1 MRQLVLL
8 GVAIVLGCAAYQ
20 RGEGLDVATVP
31 TALRDDYELFARRC
45 SRCHSLSRPLNA
57 RIDSPTHWSE
67 YVTRMRRMPGSGI
80 APDEVP
86 ALLRFLTWYSAARRS
101 SPDGGVGVTQ

>member
-1 MRQLVLL
+1 MRRV
-8 GVAIVLGCAAYQ
+8 VAAGLAFVLGCAAYQ

-31 TALRDDYELFARRC
+31 APLRADYELFAQRC

-57 RIDSPTHWSE
+57 RVSSESHWRE

-80 APDEVP
+80 APDDVP
-86 ALLRFLTWYSAARRS
+86 GLLRFLTWYSADRRA
-101 SPDGGVGVTQ
+101 PDAGAGGSR

>member
-1 MRQLVLL
+1 MRQFVLL
-8 GVAIVLGCAAYQ
+8 GVAILAGCAAFQ

-31 TALRDDYELFARRC
+31 AGLRGDYDLFVQRC

-57 RIDSPTHWSE
+57 RVTSEGHWRE

-80 APDEVP
+80 APDDV
-86 ALLRFLTWYSAARRS
+86 AGLLRFLNWYSVARLAPDAA
-101 SPDGGVGVTQ
+101 VGVTR

>member
-1 MRQLVLL
+1 MRQCVLL
-8 GVAIVLGCAAYQ
+8 AVAVLLGCAAVQ

-31 TALRDDYELFARRC
+31 AGLRADYELFAQRC

-57 RIDSPTHWSE
+57 RISSDDHWRQ

-80 APDEVP
+80 APDDVP

-101 SPDGGVGVTQ
+101 PDAGAGGAR

>member
-1 MRQLVLL
+1 MRQVVFLAVAVL
-8 GVAIVLGCAAYQ
+8 LGCAAYQ

-31 TALRDDYELFARRC
+31 APLRDDYELFARRC

-57 RIDSPTHWSE
+57 RINSEEHWRE
-67 YVTRMRRMPGSGI
+67 YVTRMRRMPSSGI

-86 ALLRFLTWYSAARRS
+86 GLLRFLTWYSAARRS
-101 SPDGGVGVTQ
+101 PDGGVGGSR